1 MTDKK
6 VLQCKNYPITYTLL
20 TKQVK
25 NINMRIQP
33 SGEIVVS
40 ANPFVPQKKI
50 DEFVQEKIS
59 WILEHQKKVIEKH
72 AMSFVSKEHFVL
84 FGVAMKIKISIGKYN
99 QVHYDNDIMYVQLRH
114 EEDFNKAIEGF
125 IKKLCKDVFQDIVG
139 LMHKKLEVY
148 QIPYPEIKIRKMKSR
163 WGSCTPAKQLITLN
177 QNLIHYPIEFI
188 EYVVLHEFAHF
199 IQPNHSK
206 AFYHIIENYM
216 PDYKERIQM
225 AR

>member
-20 TKQVK
+20 IKQVK

-50 DEFVQEKIS
+50 DEFVQEKLS
-59 WILEHQKKVIEKH
+59 WIIEHQKKVLEKQ
-72 AMSFVSKEHFVL
+72 AMRHVSKEHFVL
-84 FGVAMKIKISIGKYN
+84 FGNAMKIKITIGKYN
-99 QVHYDNDIMYVQLRH
+99 QVHYDKDTMYVQLKN
-114 EEDFNKAIEGF
+114 EDDFNKAIETF
-125 IKKLCKDVFQDIVG
+125 TKKLCKDVFQDIVG
-139 LMHKKLEVY
+139 LMHKKLAHY
-148 QIPYPEIKIRKMKSR
+148 QLPYPELKIRKMKSR

-206 AFYHIIENYM
+206 AFYHLIENYM
-216 PDYKERIQM
+216 PDYKARIQM